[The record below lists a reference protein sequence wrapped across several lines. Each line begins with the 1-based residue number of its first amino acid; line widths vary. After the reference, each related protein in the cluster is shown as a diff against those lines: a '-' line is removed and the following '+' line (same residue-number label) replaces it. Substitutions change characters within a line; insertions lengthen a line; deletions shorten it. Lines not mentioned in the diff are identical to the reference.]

1 MIYSIFSPINRCP
14 AQKRK
19 EILGALMRIADQ
31 QFNSAG
37 LPNMT
42 SSLYLSERTSH
53 VQESDV

>member
-1 MIYSIFSPINRCP
+1 
-14 AQKRK
+14 
-19 EILGALMRIADQ
+19 MRIADQ